1 MILNIFRNTFKG
13 TLLAVS
19 LGMVVVSCTEHIDE
33 SDLYTFTGEMMV
45 DHFENNPETFSSYL
59 QVLGMVHPS
68 KRSKSTMK
76 ELLDAR
82 GHYTCFAPTNKAI
95 EEYMDSMLTIG
106 KVSSKDL
113 AQLPDSVAEDIVFN
127 SIIDNQIEEAYATT
141 DFQPGALQ
149 RTNMNGRYVD
159 ISYSNDSVTGI
170 SLIYVNTNSL
180 IITKDIE
187 VENGYIHAIDKVLS
201 PSTATVADLVET
213 TPNTT
218 IFGHFL
224 KTTGWDLKLLE
235 YKDKEYDLISGIIK
249 TIEEKFILVDIK
261 NTIGILLKS
270 EQIPNEVYHEGNT
283 IKCIIKEVS
292 KNSKGSQVVLSR
304 ADAIFVKRLFER
316 EVPEIAQGLVEIKA
330 IAREAGERTKMAVYS
345 RNDDVDAI
353 GACIG
358 PRGSRVQ
365 AVIGEIKGEK
375 IDVFEWNDDIGELV
389 KNALA
394 PAEVKACFYA
404 NQLTDPDLTE
414 EQIAEYEKYN
424 KRPLCVVVDDDK
436 LSIAI
441 GKRGKNAKLAVK
453 LTNRKIDIKTQS
465 EIDELG
471 LDVDELVEQFRQDQ
485 VRIAKEKE
493 QKKFLELQEEAARR
507 KAEFEEELAANDTG
521 FDETTIEEMD
531 ETQVEEVVDIP
542 KENLAETVKEDVK
555 PEPEKQPEPE
565 KEEEEV
571 KPVEKPKKEPRKP
584 LTPKTEYKSK
594 FEDFADASKKEE
606 EKTTV
611 RRRKKKDDEDR
622 RVRAEDL
629 EKREYD
635 EKFKPVYSDEELE
648 EIEAQEAEEMENS
661 WINDDD
667 IDFDEYEDYY
677 EEN

>member
-1 MILNIFRNTFKG
+1 M
-13 TLLAVS
+13 S
-19 LGMVVVSCTEHIDE
+19 
-33 SDLYTFTGEMMV
+33 
-45 DHFENNPETFSSYL
+45 
-59 QVLGMVHPS
+59 
-68 KRSKSTMK
+68 
-76 ELLDAR
+76 
-82 GHYTCFAPTNKAI
+82 
-95 EEYMDSMLTIG
+95 
-106 KVSSKDL
+106 
-113 AQLPDSVAEDIVFN
+113 
-127 SIIDNQIEEAYATT
+127 
-141 DFQPGALQ
+141 
-149 RTNMNGRYVD
+149 
-159 ISYSNDSVTGI
+159 GI
-170 SLIYVNTNSL
+170 SLKNKNFIDGMRLFEEDRKVDPEFVMDTLKEAIAKTYQKHIDAPEAMVRVEIEKNELHVYHQL
-180 IITKDIE
+180 IVVDDETETFDETLDILLSEAKKINPDAKVDDIIEEE
-187 VENGYIHAIDKVLS
+187 VDFKEIGRTSIN
-201 PSTATVADLVET
+201 VAKQM
-213 TPNTT
+213 
-218 IFGHFL
+218 L
-224 KTTGWDLKLLE
+224 KQRIKEYEKQRVYDE

-249 TIEEKFILVDIK
+249 TIEDKFILVDIK

-270 EQIPNEVYHEGNT
+270 EQIPGETYREGQSV
-283 IKCIIKEVS
+283 KCIIKEVS

-375 IDVFEWNDDIGELV
+375 VDVFEWNDDIGELV

-404 NQLTDPDLTE
+404 NEKTDEELTAEAIE
-414 EQIAEYEKYN
+414 EFEKYN
-424 KRPLCVVVDDDK
+424 KRPLVVVVDDDK
-436 LSIAI
+436 LSVAI

-471 LDVDELVEQFRQDQ
+471 LDVEALVEEFKEDQ
-485 VRIAKEKE
+485 IRITKERE

-531 ETQVEEVVDIP
+531 DNTVEEVVSLP
-542 KENLAETVKEDVK
+542 KQEETVVETK
-555 PEPEKQPEPE
+555 
-565 KEEEEV
+565 KEETVEEE
-571 KPVEKPKKEPRKP
+571 KPSEKPKKEPKKP
-584 LTPKTEYKSK
+584 LAPKTEYKSK

-606 EKTTV
+606 KAETKK
-611 RRRKKKDDEDR
+611 RKKKDDEDR

-629 EKREYD
+629 EKKEYD

-648 EIEAQEAEEMENS
+648 EIEAQEAEELENS

>member
-1 MILNIFRNTFKG
+1 M
-13 TLLAVS
+13 S
-19 LGMVVVSCTEHIDE
+19 
-33 SDLYTFTGEMMV
+33 
-45 DHFENNPETFSSYL
+45 
-59 QVLGMVHPS
+59 
-68 KRSKSTMK
+68 
-76 ELLDAR
+76 
-82 GHYTCFAPTNKAI
+82 
-95 EEYMDSMLTIG
+95 
-106 KVSSKDL
+106 
-113 AQLPDSVAEDIVFN
+113 
-127 SIIDNQIEEAYATT
+127 
-141 DFQPGALQ
+141 
-149 RTNMNGRYVD
+149 
-159 ISYSNDSVTGI
+159 GI
-170 SLIYVNTNSL
+170 SLKNKNFIDGMRLFEEDRKVDPEFVMDTLKEAIAKTYQKHIDAPEAMVRVEIEKNELHVYHQL
-180 IITKDIE
+180 IVVDDETETFDETLDILLSEALTLNPDAKVGDIIEQE
-187 VENGYIHAIDKVLS
+187 VDFKEIGRTSIN
-201 PSTATVADLVET
+201 VAKQM
-213 TPNTT
+213 
-218 IFGHFL
+218 L
-224 KTTGWDLKLLE
+224 KQRIKEYEKQRVYDE

-249 TIEEKFILVDIK
+249 TIEDKFILVDIK

-270 EQIPNEVYHEGNT
+270 EQIPGETYREGQSV
-283 IKCIIKEVS
+283 KCIIKEVS

-345 RNDDVDAI
+345 KNDDVDAI

-394 PAEVKACFYA
+394 PAEVNACFYS
-404 NQLTDPDLTE
+404 NETVDPELTPE
-414 EQIAEYEKYN
+414 AIEEYEKYN
-424 KRPLCVVVDDDK
+424 KRPLVVVVDDEK
-436 LSIAI
+436 LSVAI

-471 LDVDELVEQFRQDQ
+471 LDVEKLVEEFKEDQ

-507 KAEFEEELAANDTG
+507 KAEFEEELAASDTG
-521 FDETTIEEMD
+521 FDETTLEEMD
-531 ETQVEEVVDIP
+531 EGKVEEVVQIP
-542 KENLAETVKEDVK
+542 EENLAETVVET
-555 PEPEKQPEPE
+555 KQEE
-565 KEEEEV
+565 KEEETV
-571 KPVEKPKKEPRKP
+571 VEKPKKEAKKP

-606 EKTTV
+606 AKAETKK
-611 RRRKKKDDEDR
+611 RKKKDDEDR

-629 EKREYD
+629 EKKEYD
-635 EKFKPVYSDEELE
+635 EQFKPVYSDEELE
-648 EIEAQEAEEMENS
+648 EIEAQEAEEFENS

-677 EEN
+677 EDN